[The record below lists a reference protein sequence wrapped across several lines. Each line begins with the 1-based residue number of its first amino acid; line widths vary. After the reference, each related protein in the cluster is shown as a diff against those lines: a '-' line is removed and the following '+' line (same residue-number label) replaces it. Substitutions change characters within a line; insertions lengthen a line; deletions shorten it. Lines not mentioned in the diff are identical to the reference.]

1 MLELQKELQKYVITI
16 FRKYLLVYIQMQ
28 LQNLPEEKIKF
39 KLSLIYILFV
49 TKLFKFFCSNFFKI

>member
-16 FRKYLLVYIQMQ
+16 FRKYLLVYIQVQ
-28 LQNLPEEKIKF
+28 LHNLPEEKIKF

-49 TKLFKFFCSNFFKI
+49 TKLFKFVCSNFFKI